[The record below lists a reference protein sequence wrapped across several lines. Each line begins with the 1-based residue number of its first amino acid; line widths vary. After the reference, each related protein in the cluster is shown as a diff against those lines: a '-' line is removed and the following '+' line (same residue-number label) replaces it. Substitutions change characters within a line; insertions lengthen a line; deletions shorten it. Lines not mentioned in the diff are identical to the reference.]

1 MKKITT
7 FEAACILCGYG
18 VGGTIMTMPYLATK
32 AGVLPAAIILVLSY
46 LIGMLIA
53 AYTADIALKARSITG
68 HECQVL
74 TQFELFLFN
83 GPLKKILTIIYFVFL
98 ALIAVSNLAAYVSES
113 GQLVAALLPVTE
125 KIGSVIFYIFAAL
138 VVLAGL
144 KGVAIG
150 ERAMVIL
157 MFVILAVLAVP
168 SFSHFSGNPLPTGDG
183 DPLSFI
189 RYYGYAILA
198 LSAPLAIPQV
208 VDGLDGDR
216 EAIKKSM
223 WVGFGMNFLSII
235 IITFFTLKT
244 ATEVTD
250 IAMISWTSAL
260 PSWAMLLGVLYIL
273 FALITS
279 FWGVSNGLA
288 QIVTETFH
296 CNDKISWLA
305 ATLPSFVFAL
315 FTSAGFMSLLGIAG
329 GLIGLLNSILVVPLY
344 LGARK
349 RVPETI
355 LGGFAATPWIILNM
369 IFCLVYAVGCII

>member
-18 VGGTIMTMPYLATK
+18 VGGTIMTMPYLASK
-32 AGVLPAAIILVLSY
+32 AGVVPACVILILSY
-46 LIGMLIA
+46 AIGMMIA
-53 AYTADIALKARSITG
+53 MYASDVALKARSITG
-68 HECQVL
+68 SECQIL

-98 ALIAVSNLAAYVSES
+98 ALIALSNLAAYVSES
-113 GQLVAALLPVTE
+113 GQLVAALVPVTD
-125 KIGSVIFYIFAAL
+125 KIGSVIFYIFAAAL
-138 VVLAGL
+138 VLIGI

-150 ERAMVIL
+150 ERAMIII
-157 MFVILAVLAVP
+157 MFVILAILAVP
-168 SFSHFSGNPLPTGDG
+168 SFSHFSGNPMPTGDG
-183 DPLSFI
+183 DPMSFL

-208 VDGLDGDR
+208 VDGLDGDKV
-216 EAIKKSM
+216 EIKKAM
-223 WVGFGMNFLSII
+223 WLGFGLNFLSII

-250 IAMISWTSAL
+250 IAMICWTSAL

-279 FWGVSNGLA
+279 FWGVSLGLA
-288 QIVTETFH
+288 QIVTEAFH
-296 CNDKISWLA
+296 CNDKISWLV
-305 ATLPSFVFAL
+305 ATLPSFIFAL
-315 FTSAGFMSLLGIAG
+315 FTSAGFMALLGVAG
-329 GLIGLLNSILVVPLY
+329 GLIGLLNSILAIPLY
-344 LGARK
+344 FGARK

-355 LGGFAATPWIILNM
+355 MGPLAKTPWVL
-369 IFCLVYAVGCII
+369 LYAVLCLIYAIGCIV

>member
-138 VVLAGL
+138 VVVAGL

-168 SFSHFSGNPLPTGDG
+168 SFSHFS
-183 DPLSFI
+183 
-189 RYYGYAILA
+189 
-198 LSAPLAIPQV
+198 
-208 VDGLDGDR
+208 
-216 EAIKKSM
+216 
-223 WVGFGMNFLSII
+223 
-235 IITFFTLKT
+235 
-244 ATEVTD
+244 
-250 IAMISWTSAL
+250 
-260 PSWAMLLGVLYIL
+260 
-273 FALITS
+273 
-279 FWGVSNGLA
+279 
-288 QIVTETFH
+288 
-296 CNDKISWLA
+296 
-305 ATLPSFVFAL
+305 
-315 FTSAGFMSLLGIAG
+315 
-329 GLIGLLNSILVVPLY
+329 
-344 LGARK
+344 
-349 RVPETI
+349 
-355 LGGFAATPWIILNM
+355 
-369 IFCLVYAVGCII
+369 